1 MQWEKRPVLDVVIS
15 ESELPQAVEDLFPLR
30 VMGETALRVV
40 RQRYK
45 HINTLSLGRDE
56 RTAVLKDAA
65 VVFERLIA
73 VEARI
78 GQMLADIPRE
88 KVAGPGR
95 GNRTGTQPECRTRS
109 RLQEAERHVGGH
121 RRAQEA
127 MLIWKHSSIAK
138 GLVRE
143 AFANEDIPSRAG
155 LVRRIRDEIR
165 PDSTH
170 ERNSGKTLVR
180 RLKGFSKVVSQIGES
195 WDDIDHAERW
205 ELNILIVQTIQ
216 LCEGLLSNVGQAVG
230 SGSAESAD
238 EPS

>member
-1 MQWEKRPVLDVVIS
+1 MQKEKRPVLDVVIS
-15 ESELPQAVEDLFPLR
+15 ETELPQAVEDLFPLR

-56 RTAVLKDAA
+56 RSAVLKDAA
-65 VVFERLIA
+65 IVFERLIA

-88 KVAGPGR
+88 RVAGPGR
-95 GNRTGTQPECRTRS
+95 GNKIGTHPECRTRS
-109 RLQEAERHVGGH
+109 LLQEAERHVGGH

-127 MLIWKHSSIAK
+127 MLIWKHSAIAK
-138 GLVRE
+138 DLVRE

-165 PDSTH
+165 PRGTQV
-170 ERNSGKTLVR
+170 RNSGKTLVR
-180 RLKGFSKVVSQIGES
+180 RLKGFSKTVSQIGES
-195 WDDIDHAERW
+195 WDELDHAERW
-205 ELNILIVQTIQ
+205 ELNRLIARTIQ
-216 LCEGLLSNVGQAVG
+216 QCEGLLSNVSHTVG
-230 SGSAESAD
+230 SGPAD